1 MTWTTS
7 MTSRSLLVASEL
19 ADRLRKRPVSFPAS
33 VCFCRG
39 EDVLLAVRERSN
51 GSLAEGWGAARVITE
66 SRDWTRISAH
76 FLGSIYL
83 QKNRVVDPDPGGEKF
98 KNNNR
103 KNARKMIIIFKGNC
117 DQLHVFF
124 HLSRAVDP
132 PSFFADPDPVVHLN
146 ADRDPAAFKCG
157 SRSSLTKFVTNYFM
171 KSWKRHKRLLK
182 KLKTMELIHTDLIF
196 KTKNT
201 ISTNFLAFFIF
212 PPKIFGI
219 HSHA

>member
-103 KNARKMIIIFKGNC
+103 KNA
-117 DQLHVFF
+117 
-124 HLSRAVDP
+124 
-132 PSFFADPDPVVHLN
+132 
-146 ADRDPAAFKCG
+146 
-157 SRSSLTKFVTNYFM
+157 
-171 KSWKRHKRLLK
+171 K
-182 KLKTMELIHTDLIF
+182 KLVIIVILV
-196 KTKNT
+196 
-201 ISTNFLAFFIF
+201 
-212 PPKIFGI
+212 
-219 HSHA
+219 